1 MALSRGKLTGNG
13 KNIQFVP
20 AGTAGTIYVN
30 PAVLQRHISKVL
42 LFFNGNTTT
51 ETVNLYLAEDNV
63 GALDTVDAA
72 TKPQQFVRQELSS
85 GETFYVELNYPIVL
99 EDENDAIYG
108 LTDTA
113 NKVTVILI
121 GDKES

>member
-1 MALSRGKLTGNG
+1 MRI
-13 KNIQFVP
+13 KNFFNLFKGFV
-20 AGTAGTIYVN
+20 V
-30 PAVLQRHISKVL
+30 
-42 LFFNGNTTT
+42 FNGNTTT

-63 GALDTVDAA
+63 GALDTIDAA

-108 LTDTA
+108 LADTA
-113 NKVTVILI
+113 NKVTIILI

>member
-20 AGTAGTIYVN
+20 AGTAGTKTYFKGFV
-30 PAVLQRHISKVL
+30 V
-42 LFFNGNTTT
+42 FNGNTTT

-72 TKPQQFVRQELSS
+72 TKPQQFIRQELSS